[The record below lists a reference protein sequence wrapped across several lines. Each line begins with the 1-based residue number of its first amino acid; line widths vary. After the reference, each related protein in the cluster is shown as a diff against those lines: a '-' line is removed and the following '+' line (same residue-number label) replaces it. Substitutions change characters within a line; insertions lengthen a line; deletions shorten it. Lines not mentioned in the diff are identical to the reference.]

1 MYMMDYD
8 NWIFSQADKD
18 DMKDLTHSEQMVA
31 GCCRSAAILFAI
43 ILGLVICA
51 LFSSCKSVEYVTVP
65 EVHNEHHWH
74 TDSVHQTD
82 SIIRETQTTIMQLD
96 SAAMDRYG
104 IQLKSAERAW
114 LVKTQEMERQI
125 QMLLQINM
133 QKDSVHDTVPVPV
146 PVIKEVPAELTWWQ
160 HFRISLANI
169 LLWVVGIVAV
179 VTLVRWWLKQ
189 KKVI

>member
-1 MYMMDYD
+1 MDYD
-8 NWIFSQADKD
+8 NWILSQSDKED
-18 DMKDLTHSEQMVA
+18 LKDLTHSEQMVA

-43 ILGLVICA
+43 ILGLVVCA
-51 LFSSCKSVEYVTVP
+51 LFSSCTTTKYVPVIEHKTDTLIQTNVQRDSIYVHDSIMVSQQGDTVRIDR
-65 EVHNEHHWH
+65 WH
-74 TDSVHQTD
+74 TKYVEKQ
-82 SIIRETQTTIMQLD
+82 
-96 SAAMDRYG
+96 
-104 IQLKSAERAW
+104 
-114 LVKTQEMERQI
+114 
-125 QMLLQINM
+125 
-133 QKDSVHDTVPVPV
+133 VHDTLYQAVHDSIPQPY